1 MARLKRRKDSFLCFS
16 GFSLYLL
23 CLCEINCYSSQIIFC
38 LKVTHPFYRPL
49 YSIEY
54 RIILFAKLC
63 PTLCDPMD
71 CSKPDTRGLRY
82 CPRFAQLIPTESVMG
97 FDHLILCH
105 SLHLVPLN
113 LSQQQNLFKWVGSLH
128 KMVKVLELQL
138 QHQSFQ
144 WIVKGCFPLGLTGLI
159 S

>member
-23 CLCEINCYSSQIIFC
+23 CLCEINCYSSQINFC

-49 YSIEY
+49 KY

-71 CSKPDTRGLRY
+71 SSKPDTRGLRY
-82 CPRFAQLIPTESVMG
+82 HPRFAQLIPIESVMG
-97 FDHLILCH
+97 LDHLILCH

-113 LSQQQNLFKWVGSLH
+113 LSQQQNLFK
-128 KMVKVLELQL
+128 
-138 QHQSFQ
+138 
-144 WIVKGCFPLGLTGLI
+144 
-159 S
+159 